1 MVDKGKDREKMI
13 YSKRNKQKYLI
24 YLHFIFMIKNITKY
38 TLVTLATLFGI
49 TATYLSSKAFGTG
62 TLANEFQNNGFI
74 DKAYADIPT
83 NTSIDPGCSGSGCSG
98 GASV

>member
-1 MVDKGKDREKMI
+1 
-13 YSKRNKQKYLI
+13 
-24 YLHFIFMIKNITKY
+24 MIKNITKY

-74 DKAYADIPT
+74 DKAYADIPVSDP
-83 NTSIDPGCSGSGCSG
+83 NNPIDPGCSGCGCSG
-98 GASV
+98 GGASF

>member
-1 MVDKGKDREKMI
+1 
-13 YSKRNKQKYLI
+13 
-24 YLHFIFMIKNITKY
+24 MIKNITKY

-74 DKAYADIPT
+74 DKAYADTPVNGT
-83 NTSIDPGCSGSGCSG
+83 DPGCSGCGCSG
-98 GASV
+98 GGASF